1 MAQIGGGSKKAE
13 VFMLKATNAFSR
25 EYYYEAEELIYS
37 ALKLNPNL
45 NDFTTLLRLGYI
57 YLNRRSF
64 EDA

>member
-1 MAQIGGGSKKAE
+1 
-13 VFMLKATNAFSR
+13 MLKATNAFSR